1 MSRLGASLVLLL
13 WATSTSIAAESRVVL
28 ISIDGLA
35 AYHLLDDELELP
47 NLRRLMREGAWA
59 SSSETV
65 FPSVTHPSHTT
76 MVTGV
81 EPRTHGVL
89 SNRLQNRETGE
100 NFHPT
105 NKPRTEIVQVPTIF
119 DFAKAAGLGTAA
131 FFWPETLDD
140 PSIDFNIPE
149 VFTADGG
156 ADRTGTAPESLEE
169 LRRAGIPIDLYFDWY
184 GSTRHGA
191 ADTVLAD
198 AAAHV
203 LRTRR
208 PHLLALH
215 ILVADKAQHSYGPH
229 HYQAHAALATADDCV
244 GRILAAVDDD
254 EDLRETTSVIVAAD
268 HGFHSVRHEVDVLP
282 VFSRWGL
289 AEKKVA
295 LHGGGWALWV
305 EKLEGFEPTADGE
318 RLESVFAE
326 LSALPWV
333 ARIAGPS
340 EMHDLGQPRF
350 EESPYARGH
359 YVVIPDID
367 TFLVAESTESAVEL
381 RPRPPAHTHGYLPDH
396 PRMYPALIL
405 WGADI
410 RSGAR
415 LGHTHNLSIAPT
427 IAALLDLQIPNVHG
441 EALLEAIDR

>member
-13 WATSTSIAAESRVVL
+13 WAASTSIAAESRVVL

-35 AYHLLDDELELP
+35 AYHLLDDDLELP

-81 EPRTHGVL
+81 EPRAHGVL
-89 SNRLQNRETGE
+89 SNRLHNRETGE
-100 NFHPT
+100 SFHPT
-105 NKPRTEIVQVPTIF
+105 NRPRTEIVQVPTIF

-156 ADRTGTAPESLEE
+156 ADRTGTAPEALEE

-215 ILVADKAQHSYGPH
+215 ILVTDKAQHSYGPH
-229 HYQAHAALATADDCV
+229 HYQAHAALETADDCV
-244 GRILAAVDDD
+244 GRILAAIDGD
-254 EDLRETTSVIVAAD
+254 EGLQQTTSVIVAAD

-282 VFSRWGL
+282 VFSR
-289 AEKKVA
+289 ARSSSSC
-295 LHGGGWALWV
+295 
-305 EKLEGFEPTADGE
+305 
-318 RLESVFAE
+318 RLRKPAN
-326 LSALPWV
+326 AHI
-333 ARIAGPS
+333 RC
-340 EMHDLGQPRF
+340 
-350 EESPYARGH
+350 
-359 YVVIPDID
+359 
-367 TFLVAESTESAVEL
+367 
-381 RPRPPAHTHGYLPDH
+381 PPARFVCLPPLAPAGKSPRGY
-396 PRMYPALIL
+396 
-405 WGADI
+405 
-410 RSGAR
+410 
-415 LGHTHNLSIAPT
+415 
-427 IAALLDLQIPNVHG
+427 
-441 EALLEAIDR
+441 